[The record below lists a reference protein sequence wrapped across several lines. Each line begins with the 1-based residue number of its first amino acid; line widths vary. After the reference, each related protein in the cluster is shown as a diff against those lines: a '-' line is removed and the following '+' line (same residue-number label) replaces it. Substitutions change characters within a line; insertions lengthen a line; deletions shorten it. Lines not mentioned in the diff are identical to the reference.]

1 MKMEYAVT
9 AEKLIKRFGDFTAV
23 DGISFNVERG
33 EIFGFLGPNGAGKTT
48 TIKVLCG
55 LMSPSD
61 GSGSV
66 GGYDIVNDQ
75 KKIKSIVGYMSQKF
89 SLYSDLT
96 VRENLEFFGGIYG
109 VKGQYLAKRIQEISL
124 FLDLSEIIDK
134 KTADLSLGWKQ
145 RLALACAIL
154 HQPRIIFLDEP
165 TSGVAPDARRRFWNL
180 INNLASVGVTVFVT
194 THYMDEAE
202 HCDRLAFIDQG
213 RIIALGTTREIKGMM
228 KDGTILELKCDKL
241 IDVLKMIESEKYI
254 SEAAPFGNSI
264 HISVRDEKKSVPE
277 IKSFLSG
284 KKIKLHSLKAIEP
297 SLEDVFVRL
306 VKKQYEN

>member
-1 MKMEYAVT
+1 MKMEYAVA

-23 DGISFNVERG
+23 DGISFNVVRG

-66 GGYDIVNDQ
+66 GGYDIVSDQ
-75 KKIKSIVGYMSQKF
+75 KKIKTIIGYMSQKF
-89 SLYSDLT
+89 SLYNDLS

-109 VKGQYLAKRIQEISL
+109 VKDQYLKKRIKEISQ

-134 KTADLSLGWKQ
+134 RTSDLSLGWKQ
-145 RLALACAIL
+145 RLALACAII
-154 HQPRIIFLDEP
+154 HQPQIIFLDEP

-180 INNLASVGVTVFVT
+180 INNLASAGVTVFVT

-202 HCDRLAFIDQG
+202 HCDRLAFINRG

-228 KDGTILELKCDKL
+228 KDGTILELKCDRL
-241 IDVLKMIESEKYI
+241 LETLKMIENEPYI
-254 SEAAPFGNSI
+254 KEAAPFGNAI
-264 HISVRDEKKSVPE
+264 HLSVIDEKTAVRQ

-284 KKIKLHSLKAIEP
+284 KEIKLHSLNAIEP

-306 VKKQYEN
+306 VKKHYEN